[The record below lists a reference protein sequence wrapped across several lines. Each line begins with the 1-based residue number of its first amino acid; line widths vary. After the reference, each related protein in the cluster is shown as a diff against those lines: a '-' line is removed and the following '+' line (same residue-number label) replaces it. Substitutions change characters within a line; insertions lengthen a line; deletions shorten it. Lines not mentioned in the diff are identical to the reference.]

1 MHLTKQSVFLITLCA
16 FFAICT
22 SAVAD
27 DTHKQ
32 KENAQA
38 QEISASAEA
47 GSNHPEVEEGV
58 SCNDCHT
65 IKLDADTTAT
75 QMWLNGETMN
85 RQPGEGVMPEDT
97 LWKEIVKLIG
107 GIKKESK
114 TYVLGTCLNNVPL
127 TTTAEFTL
135 DPEKKV
141 LYGFHEVGTE
151 KLKHIKNNPKV
162 SLNWHEEF
170 ESFADFRCAQIRGR
184 AELIDEKDKR
194 YDDILIKFLPYEDG
208 ARLPADAT
216 PEQREKRL
224 KNFRDSIRERMVI
237 SKITIDMVTV
247 ANIEFARQGI
257 RRYQRWTRD

>member
-1 MHLTKQSVFLITLCA
+1 MCFMKQYTFLLTLCVLFA
-16 FFAICT
+16 FAATGLAKETAEQKNDKKAEAI
-22 SAVAD
+22 S
-27 DTHKQ
+27 
-32 KENAQA
+32 
-38 QEISASAEA
+38 SSAET

-65 IKLDADTTAT
+65 ITLDADTTAT

-85 RQPGEGVMPEDT
+85 RQPGEGLMPEDK
-97 LWKEIVKLIG
+97 LWKEIENIIG

-135 DPEKKV
+135 DPAKKV

-151 KLKHIKNNPKV
+151 KLTHIKNNPKV

-170 ESFADFRCAQIRGR
+170 ESFADFCCVQIRGR
-184 AELIDEKDKR
+184 AEIIDGKNKR
-194 YDDILIKFLPYEDG
+194 YDDILISFIPYEDG

-224 KNFRDSIRERMVI
+224 KTFRESIRDRMVI
-237 SKITIDMVTV
+237 SIITIDMVTV
-247 ANIEFARQGI
+247 ANIDFARQGI